1 MLTPFL
7 VHRLL
12 PRLLLLSRT
21 FCCALSGLFF
31 FFLCFSLYGATADQ
45 AAFFEEYIR
54 PLFHTH
60 CSECHGEEKQESG
73 LRIDHRAS
81 FFAGG
86 ESGPILSADKA
97 DESLL
102 LEAIRYD
109 NEDLQMPPEHP
120 LPSEAV
126 ALLTRWVEMGAPW
139 RVASARRRM
148 EAIHNLLAQ
157 TSSRLCQ
164 DGAAQGK
171 GIHMGAPMPL

>member
-109 NEDLQMPPEHP
+109 NEELQMPPP
-120 LPSEAV
+120 
-126 ALLTRWVEMGAPW
+126 RAP
-139 RVASARRRM
+139 A
-148 EAIHNLLAQ
+148 
-157 TSSRLCQ
+157 T
-164 DGAAQGK
+164 K
-171 GIHMGAPMPL
+171 